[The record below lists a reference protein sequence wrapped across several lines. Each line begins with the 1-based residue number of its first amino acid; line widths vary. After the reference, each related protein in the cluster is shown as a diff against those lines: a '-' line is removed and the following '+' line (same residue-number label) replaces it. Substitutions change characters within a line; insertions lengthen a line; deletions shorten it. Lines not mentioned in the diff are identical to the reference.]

1 MEPWEYRAL
10 QTQGRPTVIVQLSQW
25 DRKWLEQGLVRGK
38 RRVGAAESGA
48 RTRRP
53 VPGVAGLS
61 LGPMWDPVQT
71 GVLSPPR
78 LQTAARGAG
87 KSGGQKQLTFGS
99 PLVPLEPA
107 FPARPGQTEHKCG
120 L

>member
-10 QTQGRPTVIVQLSQW
+10 QTQGRPTVTVQLSQW
-25 DRKWLEQGLVRGK
+25 DGKWLEQGLVRGK

-48 RTRRP
+48 RTRCP

-87 KSGGQKQLTFGS
+87 KSGG
-99 PLVPLEPA
+99 
-107 FPARPGQTEHKCG
+107 
-120 L
+120 